1 MAALGV
7 VVFFIVLVLPMLAI
21 TFDAARRN
29 SPRRRLDPGTT
40 LVVLM
45 VLSMTPH
52 AMGLALREALLAT
65 ARGSLIRLV
74 VTQATVLF
82 CTALTW
88 VMELAAQ
95 AMTPI
100 EAERQ
105 PLLVAADVML
115 TVFLNLVTAQ
125 ELAVGTVEFWLTLAV
140 RCAGLLF
147 MDTRLWEDVQSL
159 FTNKRRWFRFVT
171 ARLGWLAVQR
181 ADRVLVSEQ
190 LALVI
195 SAAYLTGGAAGA
207 LAGFVSAQEATA
219 AENPREVVGRVTAFA
234 VIFVGISIMV
244 PVVRYL
250 TYAKLARARLKSAAV
265 SILGSCTV
273 LNLVKDRHA
282 AHRIAGVAAAGG
294 SFFGDDC
301 KRWGVASR
309 ESLSDRSPPFAS
321 VRQHRGSFVPYVFK
335 EWVNGVRQSRGKGCA
350 RPRCIRV
357 GILCFGD
364 ARSSGQHWVAFQT
377 EYAFAVMLFAALWG
391 SWASSV
397 ALGVKAF
404 S

>member
-1 MAALGV
+1 MTAVAGVVFAAHMLLFSQLEGIQSAFRGQARAPGMAALGV

-181 ADRVLVSEQ
+181 AD
-190 LALVI
+190 
-195 SAAYLTGGAAGA
+195 
-207 LAGFVSAQEATA
+207 
-219 AENPREVVGRVTAFA
+219 
-234 VIFVGISIMV
+234 
-244 PVVRYL
+244 
-250 TYAKLARARLKSAAV
+250 
-265 SILGSCTV
+265 
-273 LNLVKDRHA
+273 
-282 AHRIAGVAAAGG
+282 
-294 SFFGDDC
+294 
-301 KRWGVASR
+301 
-309 ESLSDRSPPFAS
+309 
-321 VRQHRGSFVPYVFK
+321 
-335 EWVNGVRQSRGKGCA
+335 
-350 RPRCIRV
+350 
-357 GILCFGD
+357 
-364 ARSSGQHWVAFQT
+364 
-377 EYAFAVMLFAALWG
+377 
-391 SWASSV
+391 
-397 ALGVKAF
+397 
-404 S
+404 

>member
-301 KRWGVASR
+301 KRW
-309 ESLSDRSPPFAS
+309 
-321 VRQHRGSFVPYVFK
+321 
-335 EWVNGVRQSRGKGCA
+335 
-350 RPRCIRV
+350 
-357 GILCFGD
+357 
-364 ARSSGQHWVAFQT
+364 
-377 EYAFAVMLFAALWG
+377 ALWG

>member
-321 VRQHRGSFVPYVFK
+321 HRGSFVPYVFK

-397 ALGVKAF
+397 ALGVKAI